1 MIELASRIPIQLTP
15 RQTVL
20 VTALAIGMVIAVI
33 AAALF
38 ETVLGGV
45 IAFVL
50 RITGHPPPRKSSF
63 SRILDEFEERTR
75 KKE

>member
-1 MIELASRIPIQLTP
+1 MLELAARIPVQLTP

-20 VTALAIGMVIAVI
+20 VTAVVIGLLVAVVV
-33 AAALF
+33 AALF
-38 ETVLGGV
+38 ESVLGGV

-63 SRILDEFEERTR
+63 SRVLDEFEERTR
-75 KKE
+75 RK

>member
-1 MIELASRIPIQLTP
+1 MIELAGRIPIQLTP

-20 VTALAIGMVIAVI
+20 VTALALGLLIAFIV
-33 AAALF
+33 AALF

-45 IAFVL
+45 VGFIL

-75 KKE
+75 EK

>member
-20 VTALAIGMVIAVI
+20 VVALAIGLLIGLLV
-33 AAALF
+33 AATF
-38 ETVLGGV
+38 ETVLSGV

-63 SRILDEFEERTR
+63 SRVLDELEQKTRER
-75 KKE
+75 K